1 MQQVW
6 AGYNM
11 EPGIRNLNYVLVLN
25 KIPSYVILSYLHKN
39 TRLTYNR
46 IERYSSEANVF
57 QSLESRLEVL
67 V

>member
-1 MQQVW
+1 
-6 AGYNM
+6 M
-11 EPGIRNLNYVLVLN
+11 EPGTRNLNYVLVLN
-25 KIPSYVILSYLHKN
+25 KIPSYVILSYLHQN

-57 QSLESRLEVL
+57 QILESRLEVL